1 MPVFSIVIPTFNR
14 ADKVGRALKSVLS
27 QSFSDFEVLVM
38 DDGSTDNTAEVV
50 ESFSDSR
57 IKYEWGKNFGG
68 PAAPRNRG
76 LQLAQ
81 GKYIAFLDSDDW
93 WTPIKLEESLKIL
106 EQGFDL
112 VYHDLF
118 VVKKNNQKFFFKKSR
133 SRKLKP
139 PIFNDLLN
147 YGNGIFNSSVIVKKE
162 KLDAV
167 KGLSENPDLIASE
180 DYDLWLRIAKVSDK
194 FKWIPKTLGYY
205 WMGGGNISSKH
216 QSFKNYTALEKLYSD
231 EIESLGHHEGV
242 YWMNYQK
249 GMCCYL
255 LGDYTKA
262 SKYFGLVCKN
272 KAPLSLLIESYWKS
286 FLIKI
291 RHTK

>member
-14 ADKVGRALKSVLS
+14 AEKVSRALKSVLN

-50 ESFSDSR
+50 EKFSDSR

-76 LQLAQ
+76 WKLAQ

-93 WTPIKLEESLKIL
+93 WVSTKLEESLKVL
-106 EQGFDL
+106 DQGFDL
-112 VYHDLF
+112 VYHDLYI
-118 VVKKNNQKFFFKKSR
+118 VKKNDQKYFFKKVH
-133 SRKLKP
+133 SRKFKSP
-139 PIFNDLLN
+139 VFNDLLN
-147 YGNGIFNSSVIVKKE
+147 YGNGIFNSSVVVRKD

-167 KGLSENPDLIASE
+167 GGLSEDPDFIASE
-180 DYDLWLRIAKVSDK
+180 DFDLWLRIAKVTDK

-216 QSFKNYTALEKLYSD
+216 QSIRSFTALERLYAD
-231 EIESLGHHEGV
+231 DIEKLGHHEGI
-242 YWMNYQK
+242 YWMNYHK

-255 LGDYTKA
+255 LGDYAEA
-262 SKYFGLVCKN
+262 SKYLKRVYN
-272 KAPLSLLIESYWKS
+272 NNAPMSLLVEIFWKN

-291 RHTK
+291 RQPK